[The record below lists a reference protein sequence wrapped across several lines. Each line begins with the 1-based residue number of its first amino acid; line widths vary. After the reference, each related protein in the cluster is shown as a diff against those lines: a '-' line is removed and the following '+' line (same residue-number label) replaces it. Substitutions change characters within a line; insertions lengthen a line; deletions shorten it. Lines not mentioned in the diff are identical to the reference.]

1 MSQPPTPASL
11 MARAY
16 IPPSATDNWATP
28 QDLFD
33 ALHRKFRFT
42 VDVAA
47 SPENAKLSR
56 FYTVAE
62 DGLSQDWSNERV
74 WCNPPYGRA
83 IADWMRKA
91 YESSRMGATV
101 VLLVPSRTD
110 TGWWHDYAQKGRI
123 RFLRGRLRFGGAKNA
138 APFPNALVIFRPRRR
153 RLKKAA

>member
-1 MSQPPTPASL
+1 
-11 MARAY
+11 MARPY

-33 ALHRKFRFT
+33 ALHREFRFT

-47 SPENAKLSR
+47 SRENAKLPR
-56 FYTVAE
+56 FYTVDD
-62 DGLSQDWSNERV
+62 DGLSQVWSGERV

-91 YESSRMGATV
+91 YESSREGATV

-110 TGWWHDYAQKGRI
+110 TAWWHDYAEKGEV

-138 APFPNALVIFRPRRR
+138 APFPNVLVIFRPPHR
-153 RLKKAA
+153 RLKMAA